1 MNKKIKPEFYTIK
14 YKFQAGL
21 NENKLDGR
29 IDMNQ
34 QNLNNKTSN
43 HKMEKT
49 KTLI

>member
-1 MNKKIKPEFYTIK
+1 MVFHFFFPA
-14 YKFQAGL
+14 AGL